1 MSMTERRL
9 DIMINWM
16 VQNPT
21 VVTSVQ
27 KQLVDLGNAFEKA
40 KVFIMN
46 MIPAHQEQAAVLD
59 NLGGILE
66 ENTSALMRQADK
78 GYAMADEAMKRYDK
92 EQEKVRKD
100 TEKTSTGFTS
110 MGYRLGWLGFR
121 ISIMGRMIERF
132 GTEPIAKMTNLLKD
146 WEGSLET
153 LALAL
158 GMQEAGLGETGL
170 SAEQLR
176 STMAKLIDVGP
187 ALQTAWLGLEATWI
201 RLAVDNAPA
210 LISILASL
218 QSMLEGTGG
227 VIITYIISTV
237 AAATAGFAAFVNVLG
252 PVAPIIGVIVGVLVA
267 MSPALIAIGMALFM
281 LQPIIALNTLLHGAW
296 ATTLMTV
303 TIPAMWAWI
312 TTLWAANAPLWALST
327 PLLVWVVAIG
337 AVVAALAIL
346 YFKWNDIVTFL
357 QNTLGPV
364 LNWIGEKIKWLSD
377 LVGGMLGWL
386 GGVLGFKP
394 AAAAMTTAATAATAE
409 GAGGETQ
416 QNITVYSNPYIANV
430 EGVADLDEVYKASDK
445 GVTDALDKRSYPGG
459 VVP

>member
-1 MSMTERRL
+1 M
-9 DIMINWM
+9 
-16 VQNPT
+16 
-21 VVTSVQ
+21 
-27 KQLVDLGNAFEKA
+27 
-40 KVFIMN
+40 
-46 MIPAHQEQAAVLD
+46 
-59 NLGGILE
+59 
-66 ENTSALMRQADK
+66 
-78 GYAMADEAMKRYDK
+78 
-92 EQEKVRKD
+92 
-100 TEKTSTGFTS
+100 
-110 MGYRLGWLGFR
+110 GWLGFR

-132 GTEPIAKMTNLLKD
+132 GTEPIAKMTGLLKD

-176 STMAKLIDVGP
+176 ATMTKLIDVGP

-227 VIITYIISTV
+227 VIIIYIVSTV

-281 LQPIIALNTLLHGAW
+281 LQPLIALNTLLHGAW

-303 TIPAMWAWI
+303 TIPAMLAWI
-312 TTLWAANAPLWALST
+312 STMWAANAPLWALST
-327 PLLVWVVAIG
+327 PLLVWVVAIA

-346 YFKWNDIVTFL
+346 YFKWNDIVAFL

-364 LNWIGEKIKWLSD
+364 LNWIGEKIKWFSD
-377 LVGGMLGWL
+377 LIGSALSWLTGFFGGAAEATDDFRKSQENLNATIEDVYGSSIGRDIAKSLGEAIAAYKEL
-386 GGVLGFKP
+386 QDAAVVADLSLRTPIVTFDRTLSLKP
-394 AAAAMTTAATAATAE
+394 MVAAGAAGAAGTVA
-409 GAGGETQ
+409 GAGGETT

-430 EGVADLDEVYKASDK
+430 SGVADIDEVYKASDK